1 MQKLQIW
8 SEPPDSKYSELYL
21 TRALLQSA
29 GFHFMPD
36 PKYMVI
42 AGPTGIGKT
51 DLAFELAQ
59 RLRTEIIG
67 ADAFQVYR
75 GLDVLTGKP
84 TPLQLGAINHHLIG
98 CVPLTDAFDAH
109 QYAVLARQAILT
121 ANQRETIPLVVGG
134 TGFYIHALEKPLPR
148 LPSASKALRS
158 KFEQQSTPA
167 LLKELALRDAVA
179 FERIDR
185 QNRRRVIRA
194 LEVCLISGRP
204 FSSFAT
210 DSSPDPSIPRFFLE
224 RSREELIERINRRVV
239 QMFAQGVVEEVAAV
253 KEIGPT
259 ATRAIGFSLIRSL
272 LAGEIDENTCRALIC
287 QQTRQCAKRQ
297 TTWFRRQPY
306 ECIAAESSIERLLA
320 AFRRRFGR

>member
-1 MQKLQIW
+1 
-8 SEPPDSKYSELYL
+8 
-21 TRALLQSA
+21 
-29 GFHFMPD
+29 
-36 PKYMVI
+36 MVI
-42 AGPTGIGKT
+42 AGPTGVGKT
-51 DLAFELAQ
+51 DLAFEVAQ

-67 ADAFQVYR
+67 ADAFQIYR

-84 TPLQLGAINHHLIG
+84 TPPQLRSITHHLIG

-109 QYAVLARQAILT
+109 QYAALAHQAILT
-121 ANQRETIPLVVGG
+121 ANQRGTIPLVVGG

-148 LPSASKALRS
+148 LPSPSKALRS

-194 LEVCLISGRP
+194 LEVCLISGSP

-210 DSSPDPSIPRFFLE
+210 GSLPDPAIPRFFLE
-224 RSREELIERINRRVV
+224 RPREELVERINRRVA

-253 KEIGPT
+253 TQIGPT
-259 ATRAIGFSLIRSL
+259 AAQAIGFSLIRSL
-272 LAGEIDENTCRALIC
+272 LAGEIDESTCRALIC
-287 QQTRQCAKRQ
+287 QQTRQYAKRQ
-297 TTWFRRQPY
+297 TTWFGRQQY
-306 ECIAAESSIERLLA
+306 EFIPAESSVEHLLTT
-320 AFRRRFGR
+320 FRRRFGG